1 MSINDNIKKLRD
13 EYLNLSQ
20 KEFAD
25 KIDIKRNSVSLL
37 ETGRR
42 NPSDRTISDICA
54 VFNVNEN
61 WLKTGE
67 GSVFNE
73 TPSKDHFA
81 YLASEVGS
89 SDNEI
94 LKQSF
99 YKICKLNDKNL
110 KIAEKLID
118 VLLEEQ

>member
-1 MSINDNIKKLRD
+1 MSINDNIKKLRE
-13 EYLNLSQ
+13 EYLDLSQ
-20 KEFAD
+20 QEFAD

-54 VFNVNEN
+54 VFNVNID

-67 GSVFNE
+67 GPIFNE
-73 TPSKDHFA
+73 IPTSDHFA
-81 YLASEVGS
+81 YLASEIGS

-99 YKICKLNDKNL
+99 YKICKLNEKNL